1 MEAVTVCLGCGR
13 TINKDYLYC
22 PWCGLEK
29 EDHEEKSL
37 DSVFEKLE
45 ELQYQDRI
53 KYIDK
58 LEAELA
64 NLERE
69 LDNFTLSMELHS

>member
-1 MEAVTVCLGCGR
+1 MESVAVCLGCGR

-29 EDHEEKSL
+29 EDHKLESL

-45 ELQYQDRI
+45 ALQYKDKI
-53 KYIDK
+53 KHIDK

-64 NLERE
+64 NIERE